1 MIPKNVATVFF
12 SLFRSCAPQ
21 LVQTAHHA
29 LQLPYTIFG
38 LGLAPN
44 FLDNMSVNV
53 TNATAA
59 SRSKEWPQVN

>member
-1 MIPKNVATVFF
+1 M
-12 SLFRSCAPQ
+12 
-21 LVQTAHHA
+21 QTAHHA